1 MVNIYLARCNGTEDY
16 VLAYYDL
23 NNDFNYMAGP
33 LSDIKEAIDNIKLNE
48 LRFINMPLGLKSI
61 FSKKANVDL
70 IDIDNKLIERLESR
84 VSERTKMDSI
94 S

>member
-33 LSDIKEAIDNIKLNE
+33 LSDLKEAVDNINFNE
-48 LRFINMPLGLKSI
+48 LRFINMHLGLKSI
-61 FSKKANVDL
+61 FSKKAKANL
-70 IDIDNKLIERLESR
+70 IDVDIKIIESLESK
-84 VSERTKMDSI
+84 VAERTKTLK
-94 S
+94 

>member
-23 NNDFNYMAGP
+23 NNDFSYMAGP
-33 LSDIKEAIDNIKLNE
+33 LSDLKEAVDNINFNE

-61 FSKKANVDL
+61 FSKKANANL
-70 IDIDNKLIERLESR
+70 IDVDIKIIESLESK
-84 VSERTKMDSI
+84 VAERTKTLK
-94 S
+94 